1 MTLPK
6 VQHYAKE
13 LESLIEDKQNQ
24 LTEKEVA
31 IESQHS
37 KINALEFQIAQLKRV
52 LFAAKRERFITENN
66 PQQMMLPFEVE
77 ELEETPQTEHIEYS
91 REQPKKKHPGRIALP
106 DHLPVEEIVLEPKE
120 DITGLECMGK
130 QVTDKL
136 ELVAAK
142 LFIKRYIRPKYI
154 QNSEDGLSSKGII
167 AKLPSFAIDKGV
179 ASESLLAQ
187 VMVDKFVDHLPTYRQ
202 VERFKHSGIKLPYAT
217 ITGWQSK
224 VCELLTPLYEVLKHR
239 VLSQGYL

>member
-1 MTLPK
+1 MSTVLENMTLPE

-24 LTEKEVA
+24 RTEKEVA
-31 IESQHS
+31 IESHQS

-52 LFAAKRERFITENN
+52 LFAANRERFITENN

-77 ELEETPQTEHIEYS
+77 ELEETPQIEHIECS
-91 REQPKKKHPGRIALP
+91 REKPKKKHPGRIALP

-154 QNSEDGLSSKGII
+154 QNSEDGLS
-167 AKLPSFAIDKGV
+167 
-179 ASESLLAQ
+179 
-187 VMVDKFVDHLPTYRQ
+187 
-202 VERFKHSGIKLPYAT
+202 
-217 ITGWQSK
+217 
-224 VCELLTPLYEVLKHR
+224 
-239 VLSQGYL
+239 